1 MLGRHGAA
9 GARGSGG
16 GQEGGQ
22 GEVGLE
28 RGEKEDK
35 AYIFME
41 YGDEVLRI
49 DGRRTA
55 ECCEVNSKIIGVKCE
70 GP

>member
-41 YGDEVLRI
+41 DGDEVLRI

-55 ECCEVNSKIIGVKCE
+55 EGCEVNSKIIGVKCE